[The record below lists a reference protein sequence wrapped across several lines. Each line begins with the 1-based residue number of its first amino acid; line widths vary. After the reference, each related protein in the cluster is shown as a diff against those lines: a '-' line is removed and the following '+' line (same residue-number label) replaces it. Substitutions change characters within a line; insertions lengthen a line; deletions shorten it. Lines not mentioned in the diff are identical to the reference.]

1 MDPNKFEYLKCSDLV
16 ITHGDHTSI
25 MEAIV
30 YGVLSLDMV
39 NKGHTE
45 RLSNAMLARELNVA
59 DLVEVGNDTSSKCL
73 LENVKLVER

>member
-1 MDPNKFEYLKCSDLV
+1 MVV
-16 ITHGDHTSI
+16 IL
-25 MEAIV
+25 ALRRLL
-30 YGVLSLDMV
+30 YGVLSLNMV

-45 RLSNAMLARELNVA
+45 RLSNAMLARELSVA